1 MAALKYWV
9 WLATLP
15 GLTDRSKLLLLSHFA
30 SPEDIYYADPGQLR
44 LVEGITDSQQQKL
57 TDRSL
62 GRAEQVLEDCARE
75 GQFLITMQDA
85 AYPSRLRNIFEP
97 PILLF
102 GRGKMPLFDEEA
114 VVSVVG
120 TRTCTPYGI
129 STAEKLCF
137 DMSRQG
143 ALVVSG
149 LAKGIDA
156 AAHRGALR
164 AGGFTAA
171 VLGGGVDVIYPQ
183 ENRDLYEDIAATGVL
198 LSEYPPGTRPLPHHF
213 PERNRIISGLSLAT
227 LVVEAGEK
235 SGALITAGIALE
247 QGRDVFAV
255 PGPVGVKESAG
266 CNQLIREG
274 AGLVQESWDIL
285 REYQS
290 RFPHKLRR
298 QRGKIPAVK
307 PEQVVEETTPVQ
319 KEEPTPSLPVLTA
332 SQRQELTEDQLLVL
346 QALDSVQARLTDDV
360 AEATELPVQRV
371 LAALTVL
378 EINGMVC
385 RQGAR
390 SFLRV
395 VEIQE

>member
-319 KEEPTPSLPVLTA
+319 KEEPTPSLPVLSA

-346 QALDSVQARLTDDV
+346 QALESVRARLTDDV